1 MARFDMETKAEV
13 RYERPTITVLDE
25 DELLKVFQV
34 TAAEIAVASCWW
46 GACSGGCP

>member
-1 MARFDMETKAEV
+1 MEQQAAKRTDEQ
-13 RYERPTITVLDE
+13 YERPTVTVLDE

-46 GACSGGCP
+46 NPCSQGCP